1 MDIKRKKWAWV
12 ASVVSVLGLS
22 AALLGSFKAARAQD
36 SVSKEIDKAGA
47 SVKNAVRE
55 TGDYLKSD
63 KFHEDMKRFTDGLS
77 KAIKK
82 GGDWLGKKLD
92 GQSKSGSKTP

>member
-1 MDIKRKKWAWV
+1 MTDKKRRWAWV
-12 ASVVSVLGLS
+12 ASMLPILAFS
-22 AALLGSFKAARAQD
+22 AILFGSDNAARASD

-82 GGDWLGKKLD
+82 GGDWLGQKLD
-92 GQSKSGSKTP
+92 GRSKSGSKTP